1 MAYEINL
8 KLPNGWKITSDSYTD
23 ESGARISHVEAVLP
37 ASRQGVNKALVNV
50 YAGPMPDGETAEDQA
65 WANYAETVGFDEHDQ
80 EESPIIKFEFNNK
93 PAWGFDAITEEE
105 CPMRLI
111 TQEVRKGCLALIL
124 WCVQDEDD
132 IDSVMELLERSLRI
146 K

>member
-8 KLPNGWKITSDSYTD
+8 KLPNGWKTASDTYTD
-23 ESGARISHVEAVLP
+23 DSGAVISHVEAALP
-37 ASRQGVNKALVNV
+37 ASRKGVTKALVNIYV
-50 YAGPMPDGETAEDQA
+50 GPMPEGETAEDQA
-65 WANYAETVGFDEHDQ
+65 WANYAETVGFDEQDQ
-80 EESPIIKFEFNNK
+80 EESPILKFEFNHK
-93 PAWGFDAITEEE
+93 AAWGFDAVTEEE

-111 TQEVRKGCLALIL
+111 TQEVRKGCLALII